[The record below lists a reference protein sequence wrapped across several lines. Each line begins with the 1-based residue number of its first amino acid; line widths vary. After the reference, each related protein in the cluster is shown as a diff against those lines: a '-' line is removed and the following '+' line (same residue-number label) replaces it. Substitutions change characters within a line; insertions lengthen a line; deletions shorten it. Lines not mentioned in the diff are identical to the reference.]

1 MSDTFQIFLDSGA
14 AYLAIG
20 AFMCVVLGVGAAR
33 RVFRGAKKF
42 ERGKRNNQANRLV
55 FGDHRGC
62 RRRVRRDVAAP
73 ARADA

>member
-1 MSDTFQIFLDSGA
+1 MGYYRATDRSGASISSGSEETTMSDTFQIFLDSGA

-42 ERGKRNNQANRLV
+42 ERGKRNNQANR
-55 FGDHRGC
+55 
-62 RRRVRRDVAAP
+62 
-73 ARADA
+73 